1 MVELL
6 PLGCTLQ
13 TLAALQVDAN
23 HKVSKAAC
31 KCLCRAAGVQTFR
44 SKVEPCVYFGP
55 VLLNH
60 FSLQYCQ
67 SGVTHLRYLAAE
79 KQFL

>member
-1 MVELL
+1 MNKLRGQLMAELL

-31 KCLCRAAGVQTFR
+31 KCLCRAAGIQTFR
-44 SKVEPCVYFGP
+44 DQVGPWACLAP
-55 VLLNH
+55 VLLNQH
-60 FSLQYCQ
+60 
-67 SGVTHLRYLAAE
+67 
-79 KQFL
+79 